1 MSITVVGSVALDT
14 ITTPFGKIERGLG
27 GAATHF
33 SVSASFFTDVNLV
46 GVVGE
51 DFPQEHIDFL
61 ASRHVNLTGLQV
73 VRNGKTFHWVGGYG
87 HDLNQAETYETHLNV
102 FENFRPVLPDSYKN
116 SKILFLANIDP
127 DLQRHVIDQAGKP
140 GLIGLD
146 TMNLWITHKK
156 QSLIETIKRV
166 NIITINDAEARMLTG
181 LPNLVQAAK
190 RVQSWGPKTVII
202 KRGEYGALLFHEN
215 IIFSAPALPLERVY
229 DPTGAGDSFAGG
241 FFGFYDRCQDKNFE
255 SMKTAVICGSVM
267 ASFNVEKFSCDRL
280 RTLKIEDVQ
289 ARFGEFENLAKFEDM
304 GPL

>member
-14 ITTPFGKIERGLG
+14 ITTPFGKIDKGLG

-46 GVVGE
+46 GVVGG
-51 DFPQEHIDFL
+51 DFAQEHIDFL
-61 ASRHVNLTGLQV
+61 ASRHIDLTGLEV
-73 VRNGKTFHWVGGYG
+73 VKGGKTFHWVGGYS
-87 HDLNQAETYETHLNV
+87 HDLNQAQTFETHLNV
-102 FENFRPVLPDSYKN
+102 FEQFRPVLPASYKN

-127 DLQRHVIDQAGKP
+127 DLQRHVIEQAGKP
-140 GLIGLD
+140 DLIGLD

-156 QSLIETIKRV
+156 ASLIETIKRV
-166 NIITINDAEARMLTG
+166 HVITINDTEARMLTS

-190 RVQSWGPKTVII
+190 LIQSWGPHTVII
-202 KRGEYGALLFHEN
+202 KRGEYGALLFHKN
-215 IIFSAPALPLERVY
+215 TIFSAPALPLEQVY
-229 DPTGAGDSFAGG
+229 DPTGAGDTFAGG

-280 RTLKIEDVQ
+280 RTLKQQDIQ
-289 ARFGEFENLAKFEDM
+289 TRFSEFEKLAGFEGM
-304 GPL
+304 RF